1 MTENDKLRKEAK
13 ARAEMKFSFY
23 INIVLYMIINSMLIF
38 IWYSNGM
45 GFPWVIFP
53 LIGWGIGVVAHY
65 LSAFVFYGRDFLGGM
80 TEKEYEKLT
89 RG

>member
-23 INIVLYMIINSMLIF
+23 INIVLYIIINSMLIF

-45 GFPWVIFP
+45 GFPWIIFP

-65 LSAFVFYGRDFLGGM
+65 LSAFVFYGRDFLSGM

-89 RG
+89 RE